1 LYPKKY
7 LQLRSYVPFIEAES
21 VLLSDTRLKANNID
35 QMTRIE
41 EDAPAMNAGSF
52 TASSDII

>member
-1 LYPKKY
+1 
-7 LQLRSYVPFIEAES
+7 VPFIEAES

-35 QMTRIE
+35 QMVRIE